1 MPLHL
6 LGKKSWN
13 VYNTANIERVRRDE
27 AAARARE
34 EAEEERQQEVDAAR
48 RLAILR
54 GETPPPLP
62 SPAEQQPGDETPAG
76 GRKRAHEGERR
87 GPDAAFPSG
96 RKKRKRAGEDD
107 TDFELRLAREK
118 VQTARPQ
125 DVNNNPNKN
134 SGKGSSDAPLTDS
147 AGHIDLFPEE
157 REAAALG
164 SKHGH
169 GRGQKNEEAEREAA
183 RKRREYEDQYTMRF
197 SNAAGRDGTVAADGP
212 WYAQKQQQRD
222 ENNNN
227 NDDDDARMAMV
238 AMPSKDVWGNED
250 PRRREREV
258 ARVVASDPLA
268 MMRRGA
274 AKVRE
279 VETERRKADEER
291 ERELKQ
297 LRREERRREKEGK
310 RRREGGGRGPE
321 DDELEGFSLDDPGLG
336 RSERKHRR
344 RDMDHGEDSE
354 HRKHN
359 RHRHRRSR
367 EDDGGHRHSP
377 EHRHRHESSRSR
389 SRRDYEEDERRSR
402 GHDHR
407 RAAKKDRY

>member
-13 VYNTANIERVRRDE
+13 VYNKTNIERVRRDE

-34 EAEEERQQEVDAAR
+34 EAEEERQQEADAAR

-62 SPAEQQPGDETPAG
+62 FPAELRPGDKTPG
-76 GRKRAHEGERR
+76 GSRKRTHEGERQ
-87 GPDAAFPSG
+87 GADAAFPSG

-125 DVNNNPNKN
+125 DMNNNPNKKN
-134 SGKGSSDAPLTDS
+134 GRGSSDAPLTDS

-157 REAAALG
+157 REAVASG
-164 SKHGH
+164 SKPGQEN
-169 GRGQKNEEAEREAA
+169 GQKNEEAERETA

-212 WYAQKQQQRD
+212 WYAQKQQQGGD
-222 ENNNN
+222 N
-227 NDDDDARMAMV
+227 NDDDDATMTMAV
-238 AMPSKDVWGNED
+238 MPSKDVWGNED
-250 PRRREREV
+250 PRRREREA
-258 ARVVASDPLA
+258 ARIVASDPLA

-279 VETERRKADEER
+279 VERERRRADEER

-297 LRREERRREKEGK
+297 LRREERRREKERK
-310 RRREGGGRGPE
+310 RRREGGGGRGDDE
-321 DDELEGFSLDDPGLG
+321 DELEGFSLDDPGLG
-336 RSERKHRR
+336 RSERKHRH
-344 RDMDHGEDSE
+344 RDRHPGEDSE

-359 RHRHRRSR
+359 RHRHHCSR
-367 EDDGGHRHSP
+367 EDEEGRRHSP

-389 SRRDYEEDERRSR
+389 SRREYEEDERGSR
-402 GHDHR
+402 GQDHR
-407 RAAKKDRY
+407 HGARKDRY